1 MKFSVLKKCHSLIQ
15 QGLTLFQILPG
26 GAVKPGTSGAVP
38 TQTKRLKMGVDEPLV
53 SKSVGNSFHDIFSS
67 FDNSAVSR
75 WSFNR
80 PYVVFCARPI
90 FRIHCIVSL
99 VLFFPLIH
107 I

>member
-53 SKSVGNSFHDIFSS
+53 SKSVGNSFHDIFPVLMLDSII
-67 FDNSAVSR
+67 D
-75 WSFNR
+75 
-80 PYVVFCARPI
+80 
-90 FRIHCIVSL
+90 RILLLFSL
-99 VLFFPLIH
+99 ISFPLNH
-107 I
+107 IYIL